1 MGISYR
7 QLPKSENVRG
17 TVIAVFDDNHVI
29 GEIIHVDHGFQ
40 YVPLGA
46 RDKPEL
52 CSEIKTDIGDIKKM
66 LEG

>member
-17 TVIAVFDDNHVI
+17 IVIAVFDDNHVI
-29 GEIIHVDHGFQ
+29 GEIIRVENGFQ
-40 YVPLGA
+40 YIPLGA

-52 CSEIKTDIGDIKKM
+52 CSEIKSDIEDIKKI
-66 LEG
+66 LEA

>member
-17 TVIAVFDDNHVI
+17 IVIAVFDDHHVI
-29 GEIIHVDHGFQ
+29 GEIIRVDNGFQ

-52 CSEIKTDIGDIKKM
+52 CSEIKTDIGDIKKI
-66 LEG
+66 LGA

>member
-7 QLPKSENVRG
+7 QLPKSEDVRG
-17 TVIAVFDDNHVI
+17 IVIVVFDDNHVI
-29 GEIIHVDHGFQ
+29 GEIVRVDNGFQ

-52 CSEIKTDIGDIKKM
+52 CSEIKTDIGDIKKI
-66 LEG
+66 LGT

>member
-7 QLPKSENVRG
+7 QLPKSEYVRG
-17 TVIAVFDDNHVI
+17 IVIAVFDDNHVI
-29 GEIIHVDHGFQ
+29 GEIVRVDNGFQ

-52 CSEIKTDIGDIKKM
+52 CSEIKTDIGDIKKI
-66 LEG
+66 LGA